1 MNDKVIENLINSEL
15 NRQLSGL
22 ELIPSENYVS
32 KDVLAALSSVYT
44 NKYSEGYP
52 GKRYYGGQEFTD
64 TLEQDAID
72 SAKKIFNA
80 DHANVQ
86 PHSGAQANAAAFYS
100 WLEPGDTILAMAL
113 DHGGHLT
120 HGHPTTVLAQHF
132 RFIQYGMKDI
142 ETGEIDFDA
151 LRDLAKAHNPKI
163 ILAGYS
169 AYPRDLD
176 YAKFKE
182 IADECGAVLMA
193 DVAHIA
199 GLIAGGVMK
208 NPMDFGF
215 NIMTSTTHKTLRGPR
230 GGLILTRGVVSNP
243 LKKPEKTVEN
253 LPTLIDR
260 TVFPGL
266 QGGPHMNVIAAKAV
280 CFHEASGVDFNKYA
294 QLVVDNA
301 KTLAMHLMKNGCKL
315 ITNGTDNHLILIDVV
330 KSFGID
336 GDEAQKILDGVGLNA
351 NKNSIPNDKNSAFKP
366 SGLRLGTPAITT
378 RGLVTDDMERLA
390 KWIVDAI
397 NNRGSQNKLFKIKS
411 EVEAFSKQY
420 PVPHLR

>member
-1 MNDKVIENLINSEL
+1 MNDKLIENLINSEL
-15 NRQLSGL
+15 NRQCSGL

-52 GKRYYGGQEFTD
+52 EKRYYGGQEFTD
-64 TLEQDAID
+64 ALEQDAID
-72 SAKKIFNA
+72 SAKKIFNS

-100 WLEPGDTILAMAL
+100 WLDYGDTILSMAL

-120 HGHPTTVLAQHF
+120 HGHPTTVLAKHF
-132 RFIQYGMKDI
+132 KFIQYGMKDI
-142 ETGEIDFDA
+142 ETGEIDFNA
-151 LRDLAKAHNPKI
+151 LRDLAKTHNPKI

-176 YAKFKE
+176 YAKYKE

-230 GGLILTRGVVSNP
+230 GGLILTSGVVSNP
-243 LKKPEKTVEN
+243 LKKPDKTVMN
-253 LPTLIDR
+253 IPTLVDR

-280 CFHEASGVDFNKYA
+280 CFHEALKPDFKKYA
-294 QLVVDNA
+294 EHVVNNA
-301 KTLAMHLMKNGCKL
+301 KTLAEHLMKHGCKL
-315 ITNGTDNHLILIDVV
+315 ITNGTDNHLILIDMV

-336 GDEAQKILDGVGLNA
+336 GDEAQKILDNVGLNA
-351 NKNSIPNDKNSAFKP
+351 NKNAIPNDINSAFKP

-378 RGLVTDDMERLA
+378 RGLVKDDMDRLA
-390 KWIVDAI
+390 KWIVDSI
-397 NNRGSQNKLFKIKS
+397 NNRTNQNKLNEIKS

-420 PVPHLR
+420 PVPHL

>member
-120 HGHPTTVLAQHF
+120 HGHPTTVLARHF
-132 RFIQYGMKDI
+132 KFIQYGMKDI

-151 LRDLAKAHNPKI
+151 LRDLAKDHNPKI

-169 AYPRDLD
+169 AYPRD
-176 YAKFKE
+176 
-182 IADECGAVLMA
+182 
-193 DVAHIA
+193 
-199 GLIAGGVMK
+199 
-208 NPMDFGF
+208 
-215 NIMTSTTHKTLRGPR
+215 
-230 GGLILTRGVVSNP
+230 
-243 LKKPEKTVEN
+243 
-253 LPTLIDR
+253 
-260 TVFPGL
+260 
-266 QGGPHMNVIAAKAV
+266 
-280 CFHEASGVDFNKYA
+280 
-294 QLVVDNA
+294 
-301 KTLAMHLMKNGCKL
+301 
-315 ITNGTDNHLILIDVV
+315 
-330 KSFGID
+330 
-336 GDEAQKILDGVGLNA
+336 
-351 NKNSIPNDKNSAFKP
+351 
-366 SGLRLGTPAITT
+366 
-378 RGLVTDDMERLA
+378 
-390 KWIVDAI
+390 
-397 NNRGSQNKLFKIKS
+397 
-411 EVEAFSKQY
+411 
-420 PVPHLR
+420 

>member
-1 MNDKVIENLINSEL
+1 MNDKVVENLIKSEL

-32 KDVLAALSSVYT
+32 KDVLSALSSVYT

-52 GKRYYGGQEFTD
+52 GKRYYGGQDFTD
-64 TLEQDAID
+64 ALEQEAID
-72 SAKKIFNA
+72 SAKKLFNS

-100 WLEPGDTILAMAL
+100 WLDHGDTILAMAL

-132 RFIQYGMKDI
+132 KFIQYGMKDI
-142 ETGEIDFDA
+142 ETGEIDFNA
-151 LRDLAKAHNPKI
+151 LRDLAKTHKPKI

-182 IADECGAVLMA
+182 IADESGAVLMA

-208 NPMDFGF
+208 NPMNFGF

-243 LKKPEKTVEN
+243 LKKPDKTVAN
-253 LPTLIDR
+253 IPTLVDR

-266 QGGPHMNVIAAKAV
+266 QGGPHMNVIAAKSV
-280 CFHEASGVDFNKYA
+280 CFHEASGEDFKNYA
-294 QLVVDNA
+294 ELVVVNA
-301 KTLAMHLMKNGCKL
+301 KKLAEHLMKHGCKL
-315 ITNGTDNHLILIDVV
+315 ITNGTDNHLILIDMVQ
-330 KSFGID
+330 SFGID
-336 GDEAQKILDGVGLNA
+336 GDEAQKILDSVGLNA
-351 NKNSIPNDKNSAFKP
+351 NKNAIPNDTNSAFRP

-378 RGLVTDDMERLA
+378 RGLVKDDMERLA
-390 KWIVDAI
+390 KWIVGAI
-397 NNRGSQNKLFKIKS
+397 SNRANQHKLFEIKS

-420 PVPHLR
+420 PIPHL

>member
-1 MNDKVIENLINSEL
+1 MNDKLIENLINSEL
-15 NRQLSGL
+15 NRQCSGL

-52 GKRYYGGQEFTD
+52 EKRYYGGQEFTD
-64 TLEQDAID
+64 ALEQDAID
-72 SAKKIFNA
+72 SAKKIFNS

-100 WLEPGDTILAMAL
+100 WLDYGDTILSMAL

-120 HGHPTTVLAQHF
+120 HGHPTTVLAKHF
-132 RFIQYGMKDI
+132 KFIQYGMKDI
-142 ETGEIDFDA
+142 ETGEIDFNA
-151 LRDLAKAHNPKI
+151 LRDLAKTHNPKI

-176 YAKFKE
+176 YAKYKE

-230 GGLILTRGVVSNP
+230 GGLILTSGVVSNP
-243 LKKPEKTVEN
+243 LKKPDKTVMN
-253 LPTLIDR
+253 IPTLVDR

-280 CFHEASGVDFNKYA
+280 CFHEALKPDFKKYA
-294 QLVVDNA
+294 EHVVNNA
-301 KTLAMHLMKNGCKL
+301 KTLAEHLMKHGCKL
-315 ITNGTDNHLILIDVV
+315 ITNGTDNHLILIDMV

-336 GDEAQKILDGVGLNA
+336 GDEAQKILDNVGLNV
-351 NKNSIPNDKNSAFKP
+351 NKNAIPNDINSAFKP

-378 RGLVTDDMERLA
+378 RGLVKDDMDRLA
-390 KWIVDAI
+390 KWIVDSI
-397 NNRGSQNKLFKIKS
+397 NNRTNQNKLNEIKS

-420 PVPHLR
+420 PVPHL

>member
-1 MNDKVIENLINSEL
+1 MNDKLIENLINSEL
-15 NRQLSGL
+15 NRQCSGL

-52 GKRYYGGQEFTD
+52 EKRYYGGQEFTD
-64 TLEQDAID
+64 ALEQDAID
-72 SAKKIFNA
+72 SAKKIFNS

-100 WLEPGDTILAMAL
+100 WLDYGDTILSMAL

-120 HGHPTTVLAQHF
+120 HGHPTTVLAKHF
-132 RFIQYGMKDI
+132 KFIQYGMKDI
-142 ETGEIDFDA
+142 ETGEIDFNA
-151 LRDLAKAHNPKI
+151 LRDLAKTHNPKI

-176 YAKFKE
+176 YAKYKE

-230 GGLILTRGVVSNP
+230 GGLILTSGVVSNP
-243 LKKPEKTVEN
+243 LKKPDKTVMN
-253 LPTLIDR
+253 IPTLVDR

-280 CFHEASGVDFNKYA
+280 CFHEALKPDFKKYA
-294 QLVVDNA
+294 EHVVNNA
-301 KTLAMHLMKNGCKL
+301 KTLAEHLMKHGCKL
-315 ITNGTDNHLILIDVV
+315 ITNGTDNHLILIDMV

-336 GDEAQKILDGVGLNA
+336 GDEAQKILDNVGLNA
-351 NKNSIPNDKNSAFKP
+351 NKNAIPNDINSAFKP

-378 RGLVTDDMERLA
+378 RGLVKDDMDRLA
-390 KWIVDAI
+390 KWIVDSI
-397 NNRGSQNKLFKIKS
+397 NNRANQNKLNEIKS

-420 PVPHLR
+420 PVPHL